1 MHRTQFFPKKVSR
14 EANYTYKKCPLSF
27 FICTPPQ
34 ISALKQ
40 SYLHNLLY
48 ITCRMISKF
57 SEDYLKDYK
66 EQIHKL
72 PLDELY
78 EVLDIIRKDDSPE
91 RQNIVKARIA
101 EIEDES
107 DDESNVAPS
116 ATFSEQTFE
125 PYPSLNDDQISIP
138 GSDQADTESDAKSD
152 DSPNHNITQEEID
165 KYNNTQPVP
174 DTNGLISFIF
184 LMAIGFGIGF
194 LGLLMGSIGAN
205 KSAGFHDFKI
215 TTVLPFLKYIPIA
228 TILFFYKQTHKDIVR
243 DYWLNHLKLALSI
256 ASFLAVNAVITFIT
270 GTYSGIYRSCSGRP
284 AYMIAAGVLFFSI
297 TFIVNAFLPISQR
310 YRPKNGLTLAAL
322 ALVLETALR

>member
-1 MHRTQFFPKKVSR
+1 M
-14 EANYTYKKCPLSF
+14 A
-27 FICTPPQ
+27 
-34 ISALKQ
+34 
-40 SYLHNLLY
+40 
-48 ITCRMISKF
+48 SKF
-57 SEDYLKDYK
+57 SKDYLKDYK
-66 EQIHKL
+66 KQIRKL

-78 EVLDIIRKDDSPE
+78 EVLDIISKDDSPE

-101 EIEDES
+101 EIENEENAEPNFVLS
-107 DDESNVAPS
+107 EPS
-116 ATFSEQTFE
+116 TEQF
-125 PYPSLNDDQISIP
+125 
-138 GSDQADTESDAKSD
+138 QADTESD

-184 LMAIGFGIGF
+184 LMAIGFGIILF
-194 LGLLMGSIGAN
+194 ALIMGSMGAN

-243 DYWLNHLKLALSI
+243 DYWVNHLKLALSI
-256 ASFLAVNAVITFIT
+256 ASFLAVNAAVTFYT
-270 GTYSGIYRSCSGRP
+270 GTYSGIFRSCSGRP
-284 AYMIAAGVLFFSI
+284 AYMIAAGILFFSI

>member
-1 MHRTQFFPKKVSR
+1 
-14 EANYTYKKCPLSF
+14 
-27 FICTPPQ
+27 
-34 ISALKQ
+34 
-40 SYLHNLLY
+40 
-48 ITCRMISKF
+48 MISNF
-57 SEDYLKDYK
+57 TEEYLKDYE
-66 EQIHKL
+66 EQIRKL

-91 RQNIVKARIA
+91 RQDIVKARIA
-101 EIEDES
+101 ELENKEEIES
-107 DDESNVAPS
+107 YFAPS
-116 ATFSEQTFE
+116 ATFSEQFQDETERSIEQPFE
-125 PYPSLNDDQISIP
+125 PYTSLNDTQISTP
-138 GSDQADTESDAKSD
+138 DSVQADTESDAKSD

-184 LMAIGFGIGF
+184 LMAIGFGIILF
-194 LGLLMGSIGAN
+194 ALIMGSMGAN

-228 TILFFYKQTHKDIVR
+228 TILFFHKQTHKDIVR